1 MHDLIASSDV
11 VAGLIGALG
20 SLAGVAVGGFVTLKV
35 TREGRTDAQRG
46 ELSRAL
52 AGYMQ
57 ATQLVAFEM
66 ASMPRSTWLERQVD
80 RLPTGR
86 IHFFFNRLLARLIF
100 GRRHDELRERYY
112 RASAEVVLI
121 APIEV
126 IGLVRE
132 IEAFF
137 NDWERH
143 PDSADLPRRWADVA
157 ERLRLTAQS
166 TLDEGQGRPY
176 RAGEPA
182 VNSTRHG

>member
-1 MHDLIASSDV
+1 MHDVVASSDLV
-11 VAGLIGALG
+11 TGIVGAVA

-35 TREGRTDAQRG
+35 AREGQRDAQRG

-57 ATQLVAFEM
+57 AAQLIAFEM
-66 ASMPRSTWLERQVD
+66 ASMPKSTWLERQLD

-86 IHFFFNRLLARLIF
+86 VHFFFNRLLARLIF

-112 RASAEVVLI
+112 RASAEAVLI
-121 APIEV
+121 APIGV

-143 PDSADLPRRWADVA
+143 PDSADMPRRWADLA
-157 ERLRLTAQS
+157 ERLRLTAQT
-166 TLDEGQGRPY
+166 TLDEGRGRPY
-176 RAGEPA
+176 RAGEPPI
-182 VNSTRHG
+182 NSTRHG

>member
-1 MHDLIASSDV
+1 MHYVVASSGAV
-11 VAGLIGALG
+11 TGLAGAVGT
-20 SLAGVAVGGFVTLKV
+20 LAGVAVGGFVTIKV
-35 TREGRTDAQRG
+35 ARESQRDVQRG

-57 ATQLVAFEM
+57 ATQLIAFEM
-66 ASMPRSTWLERQVD
+66 ASMPKSTWLERQVD

-86 IHFFFNRLLARLIF
+86 IHFFFNRLLARMIF
-100 GRRHDELRERYY
+100 GQRHDELQERYY

-132 IEAFF
+132 IEALF

-143 PDSADLPRRWADVA
+143 AGSTDMPRRWSNLS
-157 ERLRLTAQS
+157 ERLRLVAQS

-176 RAGEPA
+176 GAGESA
-182 VNSTRHG
+182 INARR

>member
-1 MHDLIASSDV
+1 M
-11 VAGLIGALG
+11 GT
-20 SLAGVAVGGFVTLKV
+20 LAGVAVGGFVTIKV
-35 TREGRTDAQRG
+35 AREGQRDALRG
-46 ELSRAL
+46 ELARAL

-57 ATQLVAFEM
+57 ATQLIAFEM
-66 ASMPRSTWLERQVD
+66 ASMPKTTRLERQLD

-86 IHFFFNRLLARLIF
+86 IHFFFHRLLARVIF

-112 RASAEVVLI
+112 RASADVVLI

-137 NDWERH
+137 NDWERR
-143 PDSADLPRRWADVA
+143 PDSKEMPRRWADLG
-157 ERLRLTAQS
+157 ERLRLIAQS

-176 RAGEPA
+176 RAGGPA
-182 VNSTRHG
+182 INATR